1 MADNA
6 EGARRRWWHRGPF
19 VRKEVRWS
27 VGLVLAFLFVFY
39 LAIPL
44 LASHREDLTA
54 LGHIH
59 PAYLILGT
67 VLEIGALAAY
77 TQLTHA
83 VLPPNGPRRFRLFRI
98 NMSTLALSH
107 VSPGGTAPGAALGYR
122 LLTQSGVSGP
132 DTAFAL
138 GTQGIGSAVVLNVI
152 FWLAL
157 VGFVLIHGFHAPTS
171 HGGESGTILVVV
183 AAAIGA
189 VLLGAFG
196 GLFYLLTRGQERAA
210 TVVRRL
216 SGRVRFLDPDKT
228 AATVQ
233 QLAQRFAV
241 LLEDRPLLIRAVT
254 WATINWLLDAASL
267 WVFVAAFSHFI
278 SPIDLLVAYGLAN
291 ILAAIPI
298 TPGGLGVVE
307 FVLVS
312 MITGFGPTAGQALSG
327 VLAYR
332 AINFWLPIPI
342 GGIAYG
348 SLEFEH
354 GNVYRRL
361 HLFFL
366 DRYQRRRGALGVGDE
381 SDSGPEGLAPS
392 RSPHDSSMPHGPDL
406 DREGSTRSGQDLADH
421 TASTAGGTPP
431 PSETAPPGDR
441 TASTGEGTTST
452 AEGTGSPTDTASTAE
467 GKPPTAEGTG
477 SPSDTAPAEEDTA
490 TAEESASRAEGT
502 AAPRDGAP
510 VDGTAVDGAPVDG
523 TALPDGK
530 APHEEPEG
538 AEIGPP
544 APVDHVH
551 RFRRG
556 TGRIRSKKVR
566 AEKIRSETKGAY
578 GSQRDVST
586 GGGTTS
592 GNDVPPPAGALG

>member
-1 MADNA
+1 MVADNA
-6 EGARRRWWHRGPF
+6 EGARTALVAPGSPSCARRSAGP
-19 VRKEVRWS
+19 
-27 VGLVLAFLFVFY
+27 LASCWPSFLVFY

-67 VLEIGALAAY
+67 VLEIGALLAAY

-83 VLPPNGPRRFRLFRI
+83 VLPPNGPRRFLPVPHQHVHPGSQPRLPRW
-98 NMSTLALSH
+98 H
-107 VSPGGTAPGAALGYR
+107 RPGRRPRLPVAHPVRGERPGYR
-122 LLTQSGVSGP
+122 LRPSAP
-132 DTAFAL
+132 
-138 GTQGIGSAVVLNVI
+138 QGIGSAVVLNVI

-348 SLEFEH
+348 SLELEH
-354 GNVYRRL
+354 GNLYRRL

-366 DRYQRRRGALGVGDE
+366 DRYQRRRGALGVGE
-381 SDSGPEGLAPS
+381 ERDSGPEGLAPS
-392 RSPHDSSMPHGPDL
+392 RSPHDSPMPHGPDL
-406 DREGSTRSGQDLADH
+406 DREGSDPLRAGPSRPRAT
-421 TASTAGGTPP
+421 STAGGMPP
-431 PSETAPPGDR
+431 PSETAPSD
-441 TASTGEGTTST
+441 TAPTGEGTTST
-452 AEGTGSPTDTASTAE
+452 AEGAGSPADKPSTAE
-467 GKPPTAEGTG
+467 VKPSTAEGTG
-477 SPSDTAPAEEDTA
+477 SSSNTAPAEEDSA
-490 TAEESASRAEGT
+490 PADESASRAEGT
-502 AAPRDGAP
+502 AAPRDDASE
-510 VDGTAVDGAPVDG
+510 DGPPADG

-538 AEIGPP
+538 AEIGPS

-556 TGRIRSKKVR
+556 TGRIRPAKVR

-578 GSQRDVST
+578 GPQRDVST

>member
-1 MADNA
+1 MGHRANMNAMVAEHAD
-6 EGARRRWWHRGPF
+6 GPRRRWWHRGPF

-27 VGLVLAFLFVFY
+27 VGLVLLFLFVFY
-39 LAIPL
+39 VAIPL
-44 LASHREDLTA
+44 LASHRDDLTA

-83 VLPPNGPRRFRLFRI
+83 VLPQSGPRRFRLFRI
-98 NMSTLALSH
+98 NMSTLSLSH

-122 LLTQSGVSGP
+122 LLTQSGVSGS
-132 DTAFAL
+132 DTGFAL
-138 GTQGIGSAVVLNVI
+138 GTQGIGSAVVLNVL

-157 VGFVLIHGFHAPTS
+157 VAFVLIHGFHVPTS
-171 HGGESGTILVVV
+171 HHGGQSQSGTILVVV
-183 AAAIGA
+183 AAAIGV

-210 TVVRRL
+210 NVVRRI
-216 SGRVRFLDPDKT
+216 SGRLHFLDPDKT

-233 QLAQRFAV
+233 RLAERFAV

-332 AINFWLPIPI
+332 AINFWLPIPF
-342 GGIAYG
+342 GGVAYA
-348 SLEFEH
+348 SLEFER
-354 GNVYRRL
+354 GALYRRL

-366 DRYQRRRGALGVGDE
+366 DRYQRRRGALGMENGINDEMGRSADAHVPARLATGDADPAGTGTVE
-381 SDSGPEGLAPS
+381 AGHDSGSSAARAP
-392 RSPHDSSMPHGPDL
+392 DSG
-406 DREGSTRSGQDLADH
+406 
-421 TASTAGGTPP
+421 
-431 PSETAPPGDR
+431 
-441 TASTGEGTTST
+441 
-452 AEGTGSPTDTASTAE
+452 
-467 GKPPTAEGTG
+467 
-477 SPSDTAPAEEDTA
+477 
-490 TAEESASRAEGT
+490 
-502 AAPRDGAP
+502 AAP
-510 VDGTAVDGAPVDG
+510 V
-523 TALPDGK
+523 
-530 APHEEPEG
+530 EG
-538 AEIGPP
+538 QGQ
-544 APVDHVH
+544 VH
-551 RFRRG
+551 RFLSASGPVRPEK
-556 TGRIRSKKVR
+556 TGAS
-566 AEKIRSETKGAY
+566 APQG
-578 GSQRDVST
+578 DVST
-586 GGGTTS
+586 GGETANGS
-592 GNDVPPPAGALG
+592 DVPQGPASPSAPEEQHRPDSEHASRRPAAGGPGG

>member
-1 MADNA
+1 MVADNA
-6 EGARRRWWHRGPF
+6 EAPRRRWWHRGPF

-59 PAYLILGT
+59 PLYLILGT

-83 VLPPNGPRRFRLFRI
+83 VLPKDGPRRLRLFRI
-98 NMSTLALSH
+98 NMSTLSLSH

-122 LLTQSGVSGP
+122 LLTQSGVSGS

-138 GTQGIGSAVVLNVI
+138 GTQGIGSAVVLNVL

-171 HGGESGTILVVV
+171 HGGGQSGTILVVV
-183 AAAIGA
+183 AAAIG
-189 VLLGAFG
+189 VILLGAFG

-210 TVVRRL
+210 KVVRRI
-216 SGRVRFLDPDKT
+216 SGRIRFLDPDKT

-233 QLAQRFAV
+233 RLAERFAV

-312 MITGFGPTAGQALSG
+312 MITGFGPTPGQALSG

-348 SLEFEH
+348 SLEFER
-354 GNVYRRL
+354 GNLYRRL

-366 DRYQRRRGALGVGDE
+366 DRYQRRRGALGVEDE
-381 SDSGPEGLAPS
+381 SDDDPSTLMRTSPAQHGAADAGAADAGAVRASGADAGAVRASPQPGPPEAPGK
-392 RSPHDSSMPHGPDL
+392 GPDSGEPTL
-406 DREGSTRSGQDLADH
+406 SEQDRANDVESPDEIELSNEKGPSDGQESSDGEGSMVSGESQVEEPPEAK
-421 TASTAGGTPP
+421 TGASTAGG
-431 PSETAPPGDR
+431 
-441 TASTGEGTTST
+441 
-452 AEGTGSPTDTASTAE
+452 
-467 GKPPTAEGTG
+467 
-477 SPSDTAPAEEDTA
+477 
-490 TAEESASRAEGT
+490 
-502 AAPRDGAP
+502 
-510 VDGTAVDGAPVDG
+510 
-523 TALPDGK
+523 
-530 APHEEPEG
+530 
-538 AEIGPP
+538 
-544 APVDHVH
+544 HVH
-551 RFRRG
+551 RFRR
-556 TGRIRSKKVR
+556 RS
-566 AEKIRSETKGAY
+566 EKITSEKKDAFGPQT
-578 GSQRDVST
+578 DVSS
-586 GGGTTS
+586 GGGNTS
-592 GNDVPPPAGALG
+592 GNDVPPSAGAVG

>member
-1 MADNA
+1 MVADNA

-19 VRKEVRWS
+19 VHKEVRWS

-44 LASHREDLTA
+44 LASHTEDITA

-83 VLPPNGPRRFRLFRI
+83 VLPPNGPRRWRLFRI

-122 LLTQSGVSGP
+122 LLTQSGVSGS

-138 GTQGIGSAVVLNVI
+138 GTQGIGSAVVLNVL

-157 VGFVLIHGFHAPTS
+157 VAFVLIHGFHAPTS

-183 AAAIGA
+183 AAAVGV

-216 SGRVRFLDPDKT
+216 SGRIRFLDPDKT

-233 QLAQRFAV
+233 RLAERFSV

-278 SPIDLLVAYGLAN
+278 SPIDLFVAYGLAN

-332 AINFWLPIPI
+332 AINFWMPIPF
-342 GGIAYG
+342 GGLAYG
-348 SLEFEH
+348 SLEFER
-354 GNVYRRL
+354 GNLYRRL

-366 DRYQRRRGALGVGDE
+366 DRYQRRRGALGATDE
-381 SDSGPEGLAPS
+381 SDRGPEGLAQARPPHAS
-392 RSPHDSSMPHGPDL
+392 RVPHGPDP
-406 DREGSTRSGQDLADH
+406 DRGGSTRSEQDVADDPASH
-421 TASTAGGTPP
+421 SRGARHRQPRAQHRLPRAQHRLPRARHRLPRAQHRLPRAQHRLPRARIPNDTASA
-431 PSETAPPGDR
+431 ED
-441 TASTGEGTTST
+441 TASG
-452 AEGTGSPTDTASTAE
+452 AEGTPAQRDDASADGAALPE
-467 GKPPTAEGTG
+467 GK
-477 SPSDTAPAEEDTA
+477 S
-490 TAEESASRAEGT
+490 
-502 AAPRDGAP
+502 
-510 VDGTAVDGAPVDG
+510 
-523 TALPDGK
+523 
-530 APHEEPEG
+530 PHEEPEE
-538 AEIGPP
+538 AEVGPP

-556 TGRIRSKKVR
+556 TGRIKSEKVR
-566 AEKIRSETKGAY
+566 AEKIRPETKGAY
-578 GSQRDVST
+578 GPQTDVST

-592 GNDVPPPAGALG
+592 GNDVPPTAGALG